1 MTDYYQ
7 LLGVAPSASTAEIR
21 QAYARLARERHPD
34 RFQDA
39 TEKQA
44 AQKALQDITTAFNEL
59 ANPRSRQE
67 YDAATAQA
75 DAADARGDRHRRLR
89 ARAAA
94 RSRRGSSRRRSRCC
108 RRRSTTPPTRRPTT
122 RRSAARSRA
131 CRSLAREAVQ
141 ALERATQLAPNSAAA
156 FADLAVVLA
165 RQGLKLRAQK
175 AVEVALRLAPRDPRV
190 AALAAELG
198 LEQAVSDMKITC
210 QALSDVGR
218 KRKGNEDALFLNH
231 EQQLF
236 VVADGMGGH
245 AAGEVAS
252 RVAVDAIN
260 EFVTLTGGNEE
271 ITWPFGLDET
281 ISYEGNR
288 LKTAIRHA
296 NRRVLEATR
305 ESAEYEGMATT
316 VAAVLVDGDTAHL
329 AHVGDSRIYL
339 WSGGAFSQLTSDH
352 SWVNEQIQSGVIS
365 AEQARS
371 HPLRN
376 VVTRALGG
384 RSDLLVDIQSR
395 RMSAGDVLLLCSDG
409 LTTMIG
415 DEDIARI
422 LGEAE
427 GDVARAAAALVD
439 EANERGGEDNITVV
453 LLKFEE

>member
-1 MTDYYQ
+1 M
-7 LLGVAPSASTAEIR
+7 
-21 QAYARLARERHPD
+21 
-34 RFQDA
+34 
-39 TEKQA
+39 
-44 AQKALQDITTAFNEL
+44 
-59 ANPRSRQE
+59 
-67 YDAATAQA
+67 
-75 DAADARGDRHRRLR
+75 
-89 ARAAA
+89 
-94 RSRRGSSRRRSRCC
+94 
-108 RRRSTTPPTRRPTT
+108 
-122 RRSAARSRA
+122 
-131 CRSLAREAVQ
+131 
-141 ALERATQLAPNSAAA
+141 
-156 FADLAVVLA
+156 
-165 RQGLKLRAQK
+165 
-175 AVEVALRLAPRDPRV
+175 
-190 AALAAELG
+190 
-198 LEQAVSDMKITC
+198 SDMKIV
-210 QALSDVGR
+210 ADARSDVGR
-218 KRKGNEDALFLNH
+218 KRKGNEDSLFLNP
-231 EQQLF
+231 EQKLY

-271 ITWPFGLDET
+271 ITWPFGLDES

-316 VAAVLVDGDTAHL
+316 VAAVLVDGETAHL

-339 WSGGAFSQLTSDH
+339 WRDGEIEQLTNDH

-384 RSDLLVDIQSR
+384 RSDLLVDVQSR

-422 LGEAE
+422 LGETSV
-427 GDVARAAAALVD
+427 DVARAAMALVD